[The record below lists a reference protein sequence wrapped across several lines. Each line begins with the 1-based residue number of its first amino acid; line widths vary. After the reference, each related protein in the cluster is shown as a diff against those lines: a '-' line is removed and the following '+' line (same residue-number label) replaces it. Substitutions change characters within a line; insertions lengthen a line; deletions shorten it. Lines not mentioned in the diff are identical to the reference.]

1 MRTSSLSS
9 ALLLSCT
16 LVIALLA
23 ASPAVDAADHTSD
36 QVVAAD
42 PRGIVEVSNVS
53 GKIEVSGWDQPQVSV
68 HAELSGRAANVDVT
82 SDHGRT
88 TITVRS
94 RGLEGFSF
102 GGGGGD
108 ADLKIKIPRGSE
120 LDASGVSA
128 DVISTDVLGV
138 QRLKSVS
145 GSIKADIAQADVE
158 AKTVSG
164 SVILHGHGKPAEL
177 HITTISGSVH
187 LDHGAGDME
196 VTTTSGDLDVQLDP
210 GRSVRAHTISGRM
223 VIQGKL
229 AKDADVDG
237 QTVSGEVKLHMSAEE
252 GYQYEVSSF
261 SGTIRNCF
269 NAESERT
276 SRYGPGE
283 RLSGTRGAG
292 RAHVRL
298 KTMSGD
304 VDLCDKP

>member
-1 MRTSSLSS
+1 MMRTSSLSS
-9 ALLLSCT
+9 TLLLSVA
-16 LVIALLA
+16 LVMALLA
-23 ASPAVDAADHTSD
+23 AAPVDAAERTSD

-53 GKIEVSGWDQPQVSV
+53 GRIEVSGWDEPQVSV
-68 HAELSGRAANVDVT
+68 HAGLSGPATKVDVT

-88 TITVRS
+88 TITVHS
-94 RGLEGFSF
+94 VGFQGFGF
-102 GGGGGD
+102 GGGG
-108 ADLKIKIPRGSE
+108 ADLQIRIPRGSE
-120 LDASGVSA
+120 LDASGVSV
-128 DVISTDVLGV
+128 DVISDGVLGI
-138 QRLKSVS
+138 QRLKTVS

-164 SVILHGHGKPAEL
+164 DVVLHGHGKPGEL
-177 HITTISGSVH
+177 HITTISGSVR
-187 LDHGAGDME
+187 LDHGAGDIE
-196 VTTTSGDLDVQLDP
+196 VTTTSGDLYVQLDP
-210 GRSVRAHTISGRM
+210 GRSVRAHTISGEM

-237 QTVSGEVKLHMSAEE
+237 QTVSGDVQLHMSAEE

-261 SGTIRNCF
+261 SGDIRNCF
-269 NAESERT
+269 NAEPQRT

-283 RLSGTRGAG
+283 RLSGTREPG
-292 RAHVRL
+292 RARVRL

>member
-9 ALLLSCT
+9 ALFLT
-16 LVIALLA
+16 FALVIALLA
-23 ASPAVDAADHTSD
+23 FSGAADAAEHASD
-36 QVVAAD
+36 QLVAAD

-53 GKIEVSGWDQPQVSV
+53 GRIEVSGWDQPQVSV
-68 HAELSGRAANVDVT
+68 HAELSGGSANVDVA

-88 TITVRS
+88 TITVR
-94 RGLEGFSF
+94 RGTSGFPF
-102 GGGGGD
+102 GGGGD

-138 QRLKSVS
+138 QRLKTVS

-164 SVILHGHGKPAEL
+164 SVNLHGHGKPAEL
-177 HITTISGSVH
+177 HITTISGGVR
-187 LDHGAGDME
+187 LDHGAGDIE
-196 VTTTSGDLDVQLDP
+196 VTTTSGDVNVQLEP
-210 GRSVRAHTISGRM
+210 GHSVRAHTISGEM

-237 QTVSGEVKLHMSAEE
+237 QTVSGEVKLHMGAED

-261 SGTIRNCF
+261 SGDIRNCF
-269 NAESERT
+269 NAQPERT

-283 RLSGTRGAG
+283 RLSGTVGAG
-292 RAHVRL
+292 KAHVRL

-304 VDLCDKP
+304 VDLCDKH